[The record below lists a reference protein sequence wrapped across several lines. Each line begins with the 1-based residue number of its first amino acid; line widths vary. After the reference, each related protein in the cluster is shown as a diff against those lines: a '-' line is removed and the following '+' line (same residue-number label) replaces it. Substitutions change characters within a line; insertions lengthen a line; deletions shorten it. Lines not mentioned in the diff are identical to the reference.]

1 MTQDVR
7 QWLGEI
13 KHLQQ
18 KLAEAHKE
26 RDEAFASAANW
37 RHLYETEAKQRRTE
51 AALMQQSIDALKAEL
66 ETRHNPS
73 ENYSPSTADQALLAE
88 RLQALQTVEALQ
100 AKLLEAWQ
108 ECDRLSQSLL
118 LEQQRH
124 AETRRELTT
133 ALGDTMERLTKAQN
147 GSSAEASSVSAQAL
161 PLRSPSLEL
170 PQLDQVQSR
179 T

>member
-66 ETRHNPS
+66 ETRRNPS
-73 ENYSPSTADQALLAE
+73 EDYSPSTADQALLAE
-88 RLQALQTVEALQ
+88 RLQALQTVRSIAGEATGGM
-100 AKLLEAWQ
+100 A
-108 ECDRLSQSLL
+108 RVRSPQSIAAA
-118 LEQQRH
+118 R
-124 AETRRELTT
+124 TT
-133 ALGDTMERLTKAQN
+133 A
-147 GSSAEASSVSAQAL
+147 
-161 PLRSPSLEL
+161 P
-170 PQLDQVQSR
+170 
-179 T
+179 